1 MRNED
6 ILYKL
11 ADRLVLDFD
20 SNFKCLLGNNRASNF
35 FFAKREEEIM
45 CAFRIF
51 SDFKRERGLK
61 EGSCDV
67 NLKI

>member
-20 SNFKCLLGNNRASNF
+20 SNFKCLLGNNRASNYF
-35 FFAKREEEIM
+35 CEEEK
-45 CAFRIF
+45 
-51 SDFKRERGLK
+51 KRLYLRLEFPVILKWEGGLK
-61 EGSCDV
+61 RV
-67 NLKI
+67 QNRPVI